1 MKPSRKYRAFLQEPR
16 IRSVFITTLQ
26 DGAVPFHVFV
36 PLVRA
41 RFGNPT
47 RAERQILGK
56 EIRRAAE
63 ALGFHHVRTGVR
75 PAKPIGGAGSSY
87 A

>member
-1 MKPSRKYRAFLQEPR
+1 MKPSRKYRAFLHEPG
-16 IRSVFITTLQ
+16 IRDVFTTALHY
-26 DGAVPFHVFV
+26 GAVPFHVFL

-41 RFGNPT
+41 RFGDPT
-47 RAERQILGK
+47 RAERQTLGK

-63 ALGFHHVRTGVR
+63 ALGYRHVRNGVQ

-87 A
+87 L

>member
-1 MKPSRKYRAFLQEPR
+1 MKPSRKYRAFLQEPS
-16 IRSVFITTLQ
+16 IRNVFMMTLQ
-26 DGAVPFHVFV
+26 YGAVPFHVFV

-47 RAERQILGK
+47 RGERQTLGK

-63 ALGFHHVRTGVR
+63 ALGFRHVRTGVR
-75 PAKPIGGAGSSY
+75 AAKPIGGAGSSY
-87 A
+87 V

>member
-1 MKPSRKYRAFLQEPR
+1 MKPSRKYRAFLQEPT
-16 IRSVFITTLQ
+16 IRNVFTTTLQ
-26 DGAVPFHVFV
+26 YGAVPFHVFV

-47 RAERQILGK
+47 RAERQTLGK

-63 ALGFHHVRTGVR
+63 AFGFRHRRTGVR
-75 PAKPIGGAGSSY
+75 PAKPIVGAGSSY
-87 A
+87 L